1 MKKKQ
6 SKKSSDDR
14 YILYIILTV
23 LIGVAIGYAFG
34 GFMLFQ
40 ETDNLS
46 DRTNIETS
54 DPIPEE
60 NEDPFEADSLFDPS
74 EISID
79 DDPRL
84 GPDSEDAIITIV
96 EFSDYECPFCKQFFD
111 ESFQELLETYIENGD
126 VQYVFRDFPLE
137 THEKAVP
144 AAIAA
149 NCAGEQGEYWEMHD
163 KLFDTQKEWS
173 SVNSNEKQL
182 FEQYADEILL
192 NVDTFKECFEDERK
206 KQAEEILNDQNQG
219 SSYGVRSTPTFFI
232 NGEKVLGAQ
241 PTATFKTIIEEE
253 LAKER
258 ALEVR

>member
-6 SKKSSDDR
+6 SKKSSNDR
-14 YILYIILTV
+14 YILVIILTI
-23 LIGVAIGYAFG
+23 LIGVAIGYTFG
-34 GFMLFQ
+34 GHMLFQ
-40 ETDNLS
+40 EVDTLNNQTS
-46 DRTNIETS
+46 VETS
-54 DPIPEE
+54 NPIAKEKEE
-60 NEDPFEADSLFDPS
+60 PFEADPFSDPS

-96 EFSDYECPFCKQFFD
+96 EFSDYQCPYCKKFFD
-111 ESFQELLETYIENGD
+111 ESFQELLDTYIENGD

-163 KLFDTQKEWS
+163 KLFNAQKEWS
-173 SVNSNEKQL
+173 SVKSHEKQL

-192 NVDTFKECFEDERK
+192 NMDTFKECFEDKQE
-206 KQAEEILNDQNQG
+206 KQAEEIRNDQNQG
-219 SSYGVRSTPTFFI
+219 WSYGVRSTPTFFI

-241 PTATFKTIIEEE
+241 PTATFKAMIEEE